1 MSRIY
6 CIYKKKKKQKKK
18 KKKNN
23 NRKQKTSIQHMLG
36 LKIID

>member
-6 CIYKKKKKQKKK
+6 CIKKKEKKK
-18 KKKNN
+18 
-23 NRKQKTSIQHMLG
+23 RKQKTSIQNMLG